1 MRVSSW
7 AAAGAALSLF
17 LACSAPALA
26 YIGPG
31 AGISFV
37 GSLLTTLIVSLLT
50 VAAVLFWP
58 VRYLLRRWRKPSAA
72 RAQEDSPSS

>member
-1 MRVSSW
+1 MRVSSR
-7 AAAGAALSLF
+7 AAAGAALLL
-17 LACSAPALA
+17 LAFSAPALA

-37 GSLLTTLIVSLLT
+37 GSLLTTLIVSLLA

-58 VRYLLRRWRKPSAA
+58 VRYLLRRWRKPVAA
-72 RAQEDSPSS
+72 SAQEDSSSP